1 MSIEQGIPKS
11 HNPHQIAV
19 LGDLMT
25 EVRDEV
31 VAGSNPVIPT
41 IQRPH
46 NSAVFLMFQVIMRSK
61 YSTNFSH
68 LVGFWWALNN
78 LMSFLCMFVNYQFL

>member
-41 IQRPH
+41 IERKAQKQL
-46 NSAVFLMFQVIMRSK
+46 NYAVSELFVISYFQ
-61 YSTNFSH
+61 
-68 LVGFWWALNN
+68 
-78 LMSFLCMFVNYQFL
+78 